1 MANLKTDPLGMTNLK
16 IDPSCYILKF
26 GKYIN
31 MLAVDVVGIQT
42 VNKKGEYANTGL
54 KYLQWLVDQ
63 QWLNHVDFIKSIII
77 DYLDEQDV
85 VKYEI
90 EQKPEI

>member
-1 MANLKTDPLGMTNLK
+1 
-16 IDPSCYILKF
+16 
-26 GKYIN
+26 
-31 MLAVDVVGIQT
+31 MLAVVFVGIQT
-42 VNKKGEYANTGL
+42 VNKKWEYANTGL

-90 EQKPEI
+90 EHNPEI

>member
-1 MANLKTDPLGMTNLK
+1 MSILK
-16 IDPSCYILKF
+16 IDLSTYVLKF

-42 VNKKGEYANTGL
+42 VNKKWDYANTGL
-54 KYLQWLVDQ
+54 TYLQWLVDQ
-63 QWLNHVDFIKSIII
+63 QWLSHVDIKKSIII